1 MGRSA
6 TPPLDSSAVRDLR
19 DPGEHGRGLLLVHQ
33 LAAAWGVAW
42 PVPRDR
48 NRKTV
53 WFTLDA

>member
-6 TPPLDSSAVRDLR
+6 APPLDSSAVRDLR